1 MKRSEELY
9 QLIGN
14 NLTKMIPDEWDK
26 VYLYAE
32 ISPDSRTVYF
42 YYHSSTKRE
51 LIFGQTIP
59 EIFGVDESIY
69 RRLKG
74 ELMIYFVEL
83 NEVSKKNSI
92 QPWTS
97 LTMYLDQSGT
107 FTIDYNYDKV
117 AYSPGQQFTIWKYEI
132 LGLQP
137 ENNFFQMYLDEY
149 LKKNSK

>member
-1 MKRSEELY
+1 
-9 QLIGN
+9 
-14 NLTKMIPDEWDK
+14 
-26 VYLYAE
+26 
-32 ISPDSRTVYF
+32 
-42 YYHSSTKRE
+42 
-51 LIFGQTIP
+51 
-59 EIFGVDESIY
+59 
-69 RRLKG
+69 
-74 ELMIYFVEL
+74 MIYFVEL

-117 AYSPGQQFTIWKYEI
+117 AYSPGQQFTIWKYET